1 MDSILNQ
8 EDDEIYVY
16 CSPSKE
22 DAVKIKKRQVTAER
36 LAIIFNVSYSVHFH
50 FVRICIFL
58 NNELNCGS
66 NGRVFTNARLTMF
79 FSWKPRQSF

>member
-8 EDDEIYVY
+8 QDDEIYVHY
-16 CSPSKE
+16 NASKE

-50 FVRICIFL
+50 NVRICK
-58 NNELNCGS
+58 
-66 NGRVFTNARLTMF
+66 VA
-79 FSWKPRQSF
+79 SFIV